1 MRMER
6 ECRYV
11 PLSKQPLVLVLAQ
24 VRFSPIR
31 QMDRYV
37 ADIQE
42 EFRRHDF
49 PIERSARVQEVTFG
63 LSAKIPVQVAEQ
75 DRWEYRTRDEN
86 WSILVTQDSVLV
98 QTTGYDRF
106 ENFATKLELAVRIV
120 LGRTEHDQLG
130 VIERV
135 GLRFVDVVRPAPSK
149 DFRFYLRPGFHGVSD
164 EVFQGSAQ
172 LHMQATGQ
180 TTVGDDRGV
189 MIVRIIQN
197 DQGILVP
204 PDLVA
209 AGPQPEPA
217 QPGELVTLID
227 MEHYLDGRFEPDVD
241 WTMERAYRLHDHL
254 VETFHDNVVT
264 EQAIEEWQ

>member
-11 PLSKQPLVLVLAQ
+11 PLSKQPLVLVLGQ

-31 QMDRYV
+31 RMDRYV

-49 PIERSARVQEVTFG
+49 PIELPGKVQEVTFG
-63 LSAKIPVQVAEQ
+63 LSAKVPVQVAEQ
-75 DRWEYRTRDEN
+75 QRWEYRTRDEK
-86 WSILVTQDSVLV
+86 WCILVTQNSVLV
-98 QTTGYDRF
+98 QTTAYDRF
-106 ENFATKLELAVRIV
+106 ENFGTKLELAVRTV
-120 LGRTEHDQLG
+120 LETTEHDELG

-135 GLRFVDVVRPAPSK
+135 GLRYVDVIRPRPSA
-149 DFRFYLRPGFHGVSD
+149 DFRSYLRPGFHGVSD
-164 EVFQGSAQ
+164 EVFQGGAQ
-172 LHMQATGQ
+172 LHMQATGR
-180 TTVGDDRGV
+180 TGVGDGRGV

-209 AGPQPEPA
+209 AGPQPIRD
-217 QPGELVTLID
+217 QPGDMVTLID
-227 MEHYLDGRFEPDVD
+227 MEHYMDGRFEPDID
-241 WTMERAYRLHDHL
+241 WMMEKAYRLHDHL